1 MSFVGAGFLGFAH
14 TLPQVNM
21 YTHGTLVTAMHGH
34 MAFWGAY
41 AMLVLAIIAY
51 ALPLMTGRKLYEHA
65 SARASRSGPRT
76 SA

>member
-1 MSFVGAGFLGFAH
+1 
-14 TLPQVNM
+14 VNL

-41 AMLVLAIIAY
+41 AMLVLAMIAY
-51 ALPLMTGRKLYEHA
+51 ALPLLTGRKRHDTRGGE
-65 SARASRSGPRT
+65 SPSGPRT